1 MKTPPEIQR
10 IIKESIEARNQEA
23 SILFWLSF
31 MRRNLK

>member
-10 IIKESIEARNQEA
+10 IIKQSIEARNQEA

-31 MRRNLK
+31 LRSNLK